1 MRQRFIALSG
11 IAAGLVLSLVP
22 ALPAAAA
29 GPAASQSVALVDP
42 AMGPHARD
50 EARHLGDYRQLTP
63 SRSAA
68 IPRRTRSTSGA
79 ASAAASLV
87 PNEALRREVFGFAPY
102 WALNNNQQTNW
113 NYSLL
118 STVAYFGLTVN
129 SDGTINTTDQGWSGW
144 TSAQLTDTI
153 NRAHAAGDRVV
164 VVMKATSS
172 ATANAIVTD
181 PNARANAVAGAM
193 SALNDP
199 AKHLDGINIDFEG
212 IANGNLT
219 IQQGFTTFIQQ
230 LSNQV
235 RQSRPDAF
243 LSVDSYGGSASGN
256 NGFFNIS
263 NLAPYVDAFFI
274 MAYDSAQSNTPGKA
288 GPTAPLNGWTYND
301 TSEVNQY
308 LGKAPASKIILGVP
322 YYGYKWSTGTGPGST
337 DAYATAT
344 GGGVADTYAGVL
356 DDFNCALQQAHHWDS
371 VAASPWA
378 TWWSPSSG
386 DPCGGNYGSNREL
399 YYDDAQSLGYKYD
412 LVNNTN
418 IRGAGMWA
426 LGYDGTSKD
435 LWNELSLK
443 FVSHWEPLGG
453 PIGSGPDLSSWG
465 PNRLDAFVR
474 GTDNQLWHRYLD
486 GSIWTWEALGGVITA
501 EPGAVSWGTGR
512 IDVFVR
518 GSDNALWHRAFD
530 AAAWGNWES
539 LGGVL
544 GSGPDVS
551 SSASGQLDVFVR
563 GTDTALWHRS
573 LSASAWSNWE
583 SLGGVLSAKPSAVAA
598 NGKTDVFIRGGEGNL
613 WHRSLNGTTW
623 GSWETLGG
631 PILDGPGASTWGP
644 SRLDVFAR
652 GSDNHLWHRWF
663 DGTTW
668 SPWSN
673 TIGVQG
679 LLSAGPSAVSW
690 GTGRIDVT
698 IRGSD
703 NSLWHLGI
711 NIS

>member
-1 MRQRFIALSG
+1 
-11 IAAGLVLSLVP
+11 
-22 ALPAAAA
+22 
-29 GPAASQSVALVDP
+29 
-42 AMGPHARD
+42 
-50 EARHLGDYRQLTP
+50 
-63 SRSAA
+63 
-68 IPRRTRSTSGA
+68 
-79 ASAAASLV
+79 
-87 PNEALRREVFGFAPY
+87 
-102 WALNNNQQTNW
+102 
-113 NYSLL
+113 
-118 STVAYFGLTVN
+118 
-129 SDGTINTTDQGWSGW
+129 
-144 TSAQLTDTI
+144 
-153 NRAHAAGDRVV
+153 
-164 VVMKATSS
+164 
-172 ATANAIVTD
+172 
-181 PNARANAVAGAM
+181 
-193 SALNDP
+193 
-199 AKHLDGINIDFEG
+199 
-212 IANGNLT
+212 
-219 IQQGFTTFIQQ
+219 
-230 LSNQV
+230 
-235 RQSRPDAF
+235 
-243 LSVDSYGGSASGN
+243 
-256 NGFFNIS
+256 
-263 NLAPYVDAFFI
+263 
-274 MAYDSAQSNTPGKA
+274 QSNTPGKA

-435 LWNELSLK
+435 LWNELGLK

-465 PNRLDAFVR
+465 PNRLDA
-474 GTDNQLWHRYLD
+474 
-486 GSIWTWEALGGVITA
+486 
-501 EPGAVSWGTGR
+501 
-512 IDVFVR
+512 
-518 GSDNALWHRAFD
+518 
-530 AAAWGNWES
+530 
-539 LGGVL
+539 
-544 GSGPDVS
+544 
-551 SSASGQLDVFVR
+551 FVR